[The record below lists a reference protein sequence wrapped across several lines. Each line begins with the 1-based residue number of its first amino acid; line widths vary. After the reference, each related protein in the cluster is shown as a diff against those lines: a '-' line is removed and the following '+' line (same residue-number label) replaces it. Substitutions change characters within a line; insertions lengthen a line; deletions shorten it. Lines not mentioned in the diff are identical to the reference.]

1 MTDGCDVLRF
11 DLGAYALGGLSD
23 EERGPVDDHL
33 TVCARCRAEL
43 GELKA
48 TSQLLA
54 TLRSPTP
61 PAPADLEHRVLDAH
75 RRRTR
80 RRPTWSVAAALLLT
94 ALVGVAAGGALWAL
108 QRPPP
113 PDAVLTLPSED
124 PEALAGEAGL
134 RQTPNGVEVQLA
146 LTGVAEADE
155 GYYHLWLH
163 RGDRRV
169 SAGTFVGA
177 DGEARGQLLCGG
189 QLGDYDRLT
198 VTWHPFGDPDEVVA
212 VDVELG

>member
-1 MTDGCDVLRF
+1 MTHGCDVLRF
-11 DLGAYALGGLSD
+11 ELGAYALGGLSD
-23 EERGPVDDHL
+23 EERGRVDDHL
-33 TVCARCRAEL
+33 TVCVRCRAEL
-43 GELKA
+43 DELEA

-61 PAPADLEHRVLDAH
+61 SAPTDLEHRVLDAH

-80 RRPTWSVAAALLLT
+80 RRPTWLVAAALLLT
-94 ALVGVAAGGALWAL
+94 TSIGVAAGGALWAL
-108 QRPPP
+108 QRPPA

-124 PEALAGEAGL
+124 PGALAGEAGL
-134 RQTPNGVEVQLA
+134 RQTPNGVEVRLA

-212 VDVELG
+212 VDAELG